1 MPPKTAAAVVRNGA
15 LKPHPKNGERHTPAK
30 EEASVST
37 GPQVKSQISN
47 SAPAPAGKSF
57 LDALR
62 SGKKPAA
69 PIAAA
74 RVTVPAAAPAEDT
87 QAAAAAAPPAPAAV
101 VTPAKESPAPE
112 PPKEERIA
120 TPEPAPAPA
129 PVPAPVEEPPMEEGT
144 PTPAAPVGEEQEV
157 AAASATEEPA
167 PIMQV
172 ENTNFNWA
180 DDDIQFQIRQP
191 QYAAEYPVSV
201 LENLARNVT
210 FKVPADQ
217 NTMTSAIEALARERQ
232 AFEQMKRN
240 HEDAMKSR
248 EVELNAQEATLQ
260 ARERQL
266 HANTE
271 TLAAERQQLIL
282 QQSQFRAQ
290 QAQAQAQ
297 AQTQTQSQSQ
307 PRTSQTQSP
316 AAQVSPSPAQAVQPA
331 HAPQLQHQM
340 PPPHQQPQPRSGNVY
355 MGGGYGAQEW
365 QPDQRTWGSEG
376 AMGAPGFD
384 MYQGAYPGSYAQRNY
399 HMAGGHRGQMRS
411 GNLQQQQFP
420 GNRMQPMMPPPQQYS
435 RSMAPLGAARQQ
447 QMDMNF
453 GGRSQQSYN
462 PAPNTGYPQ
471 RSAQW

>member
-30 EEASVST
+30 EEASGST
-37 GPQVKSQISN
+37 GPQVKSQIAN

-69 PIAAA
+69 PTAAA
-74 RVTVPAAAPAEDT
+74 RVT
-87 QAAAAAAPPAPAAV
+87 
-101 VTPAKESPAPE
+101 SPAPE
-112 PPKEERIA
+112 PAKEER
-120 TPEPAPAPA
+120 ED
-129 PVPAPVEEPPMEEGT
+129 
-144 PTPAAPVGEEQEV
+144 QEV
-157 AAASATEEPA
+157 AAAPATEEPA

-282 QQSQFRAQ
+282 QQSH
-290 QAQAQAQ
+290 
-297 AQTQTQSQSQ
+297 
-307 PRTSQTQSP
+307 
-316 AAQVSPSPAQAVQPA
+316 PAQAAQPA

-365 QPDQRTWGSEG
+365 QPDQRTWGNEG

-435 RSMAPLGAARQQ
+435 RSMAPLGASRQQ

>member
-1 MPPKTAAAVVRNGA
+1 MPPKTAAMVVRNGVSKQH
-15 LKPHPKNGERHTPAK
+15 LKNGDRHPPAK
-30 EEASVST
+30 EEAPVST
-37 GPQVKSQISN
+37 GPQVKSQIAN

-62 SGKKPAA
+62 SGKKMAVP
-69 PIAAA
+69 PVAA
-74 RVTVPAAAPAEDT
+74 RVTVPSSTPAEEPQAAAT
-87 QAAAAAAPPAPAAV
+87 AAAAPVAAE
-101 VTPAKESPAPE
+101 TPAKESSAPE
-112 PPKEERIA
+112 PAKEERVL
-120 TPEPAPAPA
+120 TPEPTPVEEPSTEESAPAPA
-129 PVPAPVEEPPMEEGT
+129 APVEVAT
-144 PTPAAPVGEEQEV
+144 EV
-157 AAASATEEPA
+157 AAVPATEEPA
-167 PIMQV
+167 PVMQV
-172 ENTNFNWA
+172 AGTNFNWA

-191 QYAAEYPVSV
+191 QYAAEYPASV
-201 LENLARNVT
+201 MENMARNVT

-217 NTMTSAIEALARERQ
+217 ATMTSAIESLARERQ

-248 EVELNAQEATLQ
+248 EVELNAQEASLQ

-297 AQTQTQSQSQ
+297 AQVQSP
-307 PRTSQTQSP
+307 PRPSQTQSP
-316 AAQVSPSPAQAVQPA
+316 AAPATPSPAQPA
-331 HAPQLQHQM
+331 PAPPLPHQM
-340 PPPHQQPQPRSGNVY
+340 PPQHQQPPHRSGNMY
-355 MGGGYGAQEW
+355 MGSGYGAQEW
-365 QPDQRTWGSEG
+365 QPDQRAWGNEG

-384 MYQGAYPGSYAQRNY
+384 MYQSAYPGSYAQRSY

-411 GNLQQQQFP
+411 GNLQQQQQFA
-420 GNRMQPMMPPPQQYS
+420 NSRMQPMMPPPQQYS
-435 RSMAPLGAARQQ
+435 RSMAPLSAARQQ

-453 GGRSQQSYN
+453 AGRSQHSYN

-471 RSAQW
+471 RSTQW